1 MQLSRISKALA
12 VISLSTVLGAC
23 SLLGVQ
29 TVELGYHYAA
39 DKPGHRDIVQVYDL
53 NGHTVIQFRDAFS
66 YAKVTDA
73 AGRPIP
79 YKAFGTSYELDRVYS
94 RFSVTTGRT
103 TINIRRQTPQHE
115 RLLKPSL
122 IADTD
127 DAVMGHT
134 QAMGRR
140 EVLSGAASADDIHNI
155 PYLSQNQDPSG
166 DVSALKGEVKSLT
179 AELNALKTQF
189 EALADAREDATPD
202 TPALEPQYDAAFHTW
217 ATEHP
222 QDFTPSQKLTQQ
234 IEAAFDTASKIRII
248 TYRSDESDDATDA
261 AGLRGELVKQYF
273 LDLGVPKDIV
283 STNILMATG
292 KGKAFK
298 RKLKTVE
305 IRFIR

>member
-1 MQLSRISKALA
+1 MQLSRISKTLA
-12 VISLSTVLGAC
+12 VIGLSTVLGAC
-23 SLLGVQ
+23 SLLG
-29 TVELGYHYAA
+29 TRTAELGYHYAS

-53 NGHTVIQFRDAFS
+53 NGHTVIQFRDTFS
-66 YAKVTDA
+66 YAKVSDE

-79 YKAFGTSYELDRVYS
+79 YKAFGTSYELDRVYA
-94 RFSVTTGRT
+94 RFTVTTGRT
-103 TINIRRQTPQHE
+103 TINIRRQAPQHE
-115 RLLKPSL
+115 RLLKSSL

-127 DAVMGHT
+127 EAVMSHT
-134 QAMGRR
+134 QAAASRK
-140 EVLSGAASADDIHNI
+140 VISGVVSADDVQNI
-155 PYLSQNQDPSG
+155 PHLSQDQDRSG
-166 DVSALKGEVKSLT
+166 DVSALKGEVRSLT

-189 EALADAREDATPD
+189 EALADAREDVTLD

-222 QDFTPSQKLTQQ
+222 QSFVPNQKLAQQ

-248 TYRSDESDDATDA
+248 TYRADESDAATDA

-273 LDLGVPKDIV
+273 LDLGVPRDSV

-292 KGKAFK
+292 KGKA
-298 RKLKTVE
+298 LKKQLRSAE